1 MFCLRRLG
9 YMYIY
14 IVLMLLSCFLGAVLY
29 YSSEYANVKQYHAYE
44 GPLDMGKLLKMNRDD
59 ASFYR
64 K

>member
-1 MFCLRRLG
+1 
-9 YMYIY
+9 MYIY

-29 YSSEYANVKQYHAYE
+29 YSNEYADMNQYAHE
-44 GPLDMGKLLKMNRDD
+44 GPKDMGKLLKMNRDD